1 MHITRADFGDPRLAA
16 FLQAHLDDMEPTAP
30 PESRHAL
37 DLTALQ
43 GDGVRLWV
51 GADGDGI
58 LGTVALAAVDD
69 GHEEL
74 KSMRTE
80 PRVRGTGVAT
90 SLLAHALDDARRRG
104 VSRVSLETGSM
115 EFFEPARRFYARAG
129 FTPCE
134 PVRLLR
140 RGPAEQLHDAGAGS
154 ALTPST
160 YAGSVRSPSCRARA
174 RSRCRSSRRGG
185 ATIRATM
192 ARPRPGAG
200 ARRARPGWWSGSS
213 RNSCSWSGAEMP
225 MPVSSTVAT
234 TARPAS

>member
-1 MHITRADFGDPRLAA
+1 VRSRRHRAETPARHTDAVHITRADFSDPRLAA

-51 GADGDGI
+51 GRPGGDRDGI

-115 EFFEPARRFYARAG
+115 EFFEPARRFYSRAG

-134 PVRLLR
+134 PFGSYVEDPLSSFMTLEL
-140 RGPAEQLHDAGAGS
+140 GP
-154 ALTPST
+154 
-160 YAGSVRSPSCRARA
+160 R
-174 RSRCRSSRRGG
+174 
-185 ATIRATM
+185 
-192 ARPRPGAG
+192 
-200 ARRARPGWWSGSS
+200 
-213 RNSCSWSGAEMP
+213 
-225 MPVSSTVAT
+225 
-234 TARPAS
+234 